1 MQLKNVKKFRS
12 VAERDIDMLLLE
24 EFNDSDDF
32 AFTFYS
38 KNKGKGRSLDI
49 KISKMLWGNSV
60 QKAVKY

>member
-1 MQLKNVKKFRS
+1 
-12 VAERDIDMLLLE
+12 MLLLE

-49 KISKMLWGNSV
+49 KISKMLWGNSA